1 MHRLVIGLTS
11 LLAVAGGAV
20 VGGYLFLSS
29 AGIDHTADLVPAQR
43 DAYVCVY
50 LQPSTAQQTKLAA
63 LIGRLPG
70 FEDPA
75 GPRHEDRPDGS
86 QRAQRLGP
94 HYETDIRPWIGGQ
107 LAIGAWQTPGTTR
120 ASRPALARPRRRGEG
135 SSRCAGAIGRLV
147 QRARGTTETT
157 YQGVTWS

>member
-29 AGIDHTADLVPAQR
+29 AGIDHTADLVPAQVT
-43 DAYVCVY
+43 AYVSVY

-75 GPRHEDRPDGS
+75 SLDTKIDQLVHNALSDSG
-86 QRAQRLGP
+86 LT
-94 HYETDIRPWIGGQ
+94 YETDIRPWIGGQ
-107 LAIGAWQTPGTTR
+107 LAIGAWQTTDVDIDRTWQ
-120 ASRPALARPRRRGEG
+120 ALVEELSRLDR
-135 SSRCAGAIGRLV
+135 
-147 QRARGTTETT
+147 
-157 YQGVTWS
+157 